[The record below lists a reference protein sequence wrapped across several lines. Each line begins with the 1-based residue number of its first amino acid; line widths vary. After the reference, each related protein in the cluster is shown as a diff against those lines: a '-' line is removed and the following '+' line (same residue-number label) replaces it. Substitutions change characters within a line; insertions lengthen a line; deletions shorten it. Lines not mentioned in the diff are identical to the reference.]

1 MSENECY
8 STINPVPSKVLA
20 AKAPVQIPVKKDRMK
35 YFMAAIV
42 MATLLNFLLVVVFGA
57 TLFHFQ
63 FQTNLTQTNSTQTNS
78 PQTNSPQTNLTQP
91 NLPQTNLTAEL
102 EVDQPNVTQ
111 DNEGQSELAG
121 TYCINSAHSCTKYNR
136 AVG

>member
-1 MSENECY
+1 
-8 STINPVPSKVLA
+8 
-20 AKAPVQIPVKKDRMK
+20 MK

-63 FQTNLTQTNSTQTNS
+63 FQTNLTQTNLTQTNS
-78 PQTNSPQTNLTQP
+78 PQTNSPQTNLTQI
-91 NLPQTNLTAEL
+91 NLPQTNSTA

-121 TYCINSAHSCTKYNR
+121 TALILHIHALNTTEQ
-136 AVG
+136 